1 LSGEFDT
8 KLEGLS
14 RYIVKSPSWIKS
26 LAVIV
31 LLCGCV
37 EIMAMLGND
46 RSLTN
51 PALFPI
57 AVYFLPALAALALTP
72 WFARKFSGKLTYDW
86 SGLTAL
92 IGLVISLFISLS
104 PILLFRYSFP
114 LFFAVSLAFVFAFRM
129 LLLAAVVDYHLRR
142 VVIPALVHS
151 GIAVIGAAPFLGLAF
166 VQLSILLH
174 ISFAVAVLLFIIII
188 ERPMKANFGVG
199 PLELANAFLAHLS
212 EGSHKLDDFFRSI
225 GESVVVP
232 EISLVMQR
240 EGKEEI
246 FVTVPNVHPGPLG
259 EVGGSNL
266 PKILHGMLGESSMV
280 FHGSAS
286 HDFNPVDETEVRK
299 VGEAVLSARPQ
310 PDACTNTGCTLSARY
325 HCGSVDVLAQAFGDT
340 VIAVATRS
348 PLVTEDLEFSVGFAI
363 MKAGEKY
370 FKNVAFV
377 DAHNCMDPVEDGVH
391 PGTELAMEYTN
402 GAGTAFARTA
412 QQEQGRFSAGY
423 AHRTFPFSRQQ
434 GFGDL
439 GVQVLVIDAGGQTT
453 AYVLFDANNMH
464 TGARDEIRK
473 RLLSHVDECEIMTTD
488 THVVNTVS
496 GRNQVGLVVPVD
508 DFYPLVEEAVKD
520 ALADATPATT
530 AGTTTW
536 CRGIVVFGSQRVS
549 QIASTVNGMMGFMLP
564 VALIILLGA
573 FLTTAMAY
581 VLLVY

>member
-1 LSGEFDT
+1 MTGEFDK

-14 RYIVKSPSWIKS
+14 KYIVTSPSWAKS
-26 LAVIV
+26 LAVI
-31 LLCGCV
+31 LLLSGCV
-37 EIMAMLGND
+37 EIMSILGSGK
-46 RSLTN
+46 SLAN

-57 AVYFLPALAALALTP
+57 AVYLVPALAALALTP
-72 WFARKFSGKLTYDW
+72 WLARRFSGKLTYEW
-86 SGLTAL
+86 SGLTAA

-104 PILLFRYSFP
+104 PILLFRFSFP

-142 VVIPALVHS
+142 VVVPALLHS

-166 VQLSILLH
+166 VQISILLH
-174 ISFAVAVLLFIIII
+174 ISFAVGVLLFIIVI
-188 ERPMKANFGVG
+188 ERPMKANFRVG

-232 EISLVMQR
+232 EVSVVIQR

-266 PKILHGMLGESSMV
+266 PKILHGMLGHASMV

-286 HDFNPVDETEVRK
+286 HDFNPVDEVEVRK
-299 VGEAVLSARPQ
+299 VGDAVIAARPV
-310 PDACTNTGCTLSARY
+310 ACTNTGCTRSARY
-325 HCGSVDVLAQAFGDT
+325 RCGSVDVLAQAFGDT
-340 VIAVATRS
+340 VIAIATRS
-348 PLVTEDLEFSVGFAI
+348 PLVTEDLEFSVGFAL

-370 FKNVAFV
+370 FRHVAFV
-377 DAHNCMDPVEDGVH
+377 DAHNCMDSMEDGVH
-391 PGTELAMEYTN
+391 PGTELAMEYT
-402 GAGTAFARTA
+402 GAVDMAFAATA
-412 QQEQGRFSAGY
+412 QQEQVGFSAGY
-423 AHRTFPFSRQQ
+423 AARTFPYSRQE

-439 GVQVLVIDAGGQTT
+439 GVQVLVINAGGQKT
-453 AYVLFDANNMH
+453 AYVLFDGNNMQ
-464 TGARDEIRK
+464 TGARDEIRR
-473 RLLSHVDECEIMTTD
+473 RLLARVDECEVTTTD

-508 DFYPLVEEAVKD
+508 DFYPLVEEAVKE
-520 ALADATPATT
+520 ALADTAPARSTGTT
-530 AGTTTW
+530 AW
-536 CRGIVVFGSQRVS
+536 CRGIVVFGSQRIS
-549 QIASTVNGMMGFMLP
+549 QLASTVNGMMGFLLP

-573 FLTTAMAY
+573 FITTAMAY
-581 VLLVY
+581 FLLVY